1 VPESGKWHGGTH
13 TRWIVALSAATEKHS
28 RCLTEKVYLPPIV
41 CGRVLWH
48 LGYTKHASMAAFTQS
63 YQEFQRAA
71 VQQEPTYQVRGIL
84 TDGFDSTTS
93 RMRTLFPG
101 ARLGSIGKS
110 NGLFHCLLRPPCRP
124 LPATGTPPARQRWP
138 LAQAAPAA
146 WRGTAGVGAAG
157 GLSNAEEGGL
167 MQTRNAKGACFKRDK
182 RSRD

>member
-1 VPESGKWHGGTH
+1 VPESGNWHGGTH

-71 VQQEPTYQVRGIL
+71 VQQEPTYQVQGIL

-101 ARLGSIGKS
+101 ARLG
-110 NGLFHCLLRPPCRP
+110 NCLREYRKIKRPFPP
-124 LPATGTPPARQRWP
+124 TPARGEPARP
-138 LAQAAPAA
+138 APAA
-146 WRGTAGVGAAG
+146 GQPCRQPAGHRPAPQGTDRTG
-157 GLSNAEEGGL
+157 GW
-167 MQTRNAKGACFKRDK
+167 
-182 RSRD
+182 